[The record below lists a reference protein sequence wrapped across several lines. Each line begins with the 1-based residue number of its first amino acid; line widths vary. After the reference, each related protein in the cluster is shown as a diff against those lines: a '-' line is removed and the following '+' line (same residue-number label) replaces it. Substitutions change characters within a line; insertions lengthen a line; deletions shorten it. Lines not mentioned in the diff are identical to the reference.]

1 LVRKNPERKDWPWP
15 EPLSRAKARSRFPR
29 IREQLGLKAGVRFE
43 CYVDRDGQ
51 VVLVPLTVKLE
62 DLIGVLPYKG
72 PPKTV
77 EEVNEAIAEAAIE
90 RATRGLEGT

>member
-1 LVRKNPERKDWPWP
+1 M
-15 EPLSRAKARSRFPR
+15 ARTTLTSKGQITLPKE
-29 IREQLGLKAGVRFE
+29 IRQQLGLKAGVRFE

-62 DLIGVLPYKG
+62 DLIGILPHKG

-77 EEVNEAIAEAAIE
+77 EEINEAIAEAAIE

>member
-1 LVRKNPERKDWPWP
+1 M
-15 EPLSRAKARSRFPR
+15 ARTTLTSKGQITLPKK

-62 DLIGVLPYKG
+62 DLIGILPYSG

-77 EEVNEAIAEAAIE
+77 EDINEAIAEAAIE

>member
-1 LVRKNPERKDWPWP
+1 M
-15 EPLSRAKARSRFPR
+15 ARTTLTSKGQITLPKK

-43 CYVDRDGQ
+43 CYVDRDEQ

-62 DLIGVLPYKG
+62 DLIGILPYSG

-77 EEVNEAIAEAAIE
+77 EDINEAIAEAAIE